1 MSTNSDTDTAKAV
14 LMQPCKHCYIFPQ
27 TDQNFFTAALK
38 VVSLSYWPPYTSEDT
53 DQETR

>member
-38 VVSLSYWPPYTSEDT
+38 VVSLSLLTTIYL
-53 DQETR
+53 